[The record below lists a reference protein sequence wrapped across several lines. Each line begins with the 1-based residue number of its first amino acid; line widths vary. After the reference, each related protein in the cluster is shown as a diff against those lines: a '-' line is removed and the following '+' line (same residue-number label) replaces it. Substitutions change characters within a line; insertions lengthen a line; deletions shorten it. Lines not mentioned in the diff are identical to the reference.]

1 MTNENEEELTYE
13 QKVAHAEAED
23 IKRQLAALGK
33 NGGSQSMKDLK
44 ADFDAKAE
52 KEESSRKLI
61 GVISIIFMAVTL
73 VAIGAIYFLFK
84 DKI

>member
-1 MTNENEEELTYE
+1 MANDEELTYE
-13 QKVAHAEAED
+13 EKLARAEAED

-44 ADFDAKAE
+44 TDFDAKAE
-52 KEESSRKLI
+52 KEEESRKLI
-61 GVISIIFMAVTL
+61 GRISIIFMTVTL
-73 VAIGAIYFLFK
+73 VAIVAIYFLFK